1 MSDRNIPNEHGVGL
15 RAEIEQSLNRWSAE
29 GRSNT
34 PDFILAKFLI
44 GCLNAFDVAVNSREE
59 WYGRNPM
66 RIVRACCRMLA
77 GPDDMVIYRDAF
89 RWKNDANE
97 HVMPNHYESQSLQY
111 LAEEHGYE
119 IVHDFRHVGVVRRKA

>member
-1 MSDRNIPNEHGVGL
+1 MTDETVVDAGKAIR
-15 RAEIEQSLNRWSAE
+15 IELPTYQHY
-29 GRSNT
+29 
-34 PDFILAKFLI
+34 
-44 GCLNAFDVAVNSREE
+44 DV
-59 WYGRNPM
+59 M

>member
-1 MSDRNIPNEHGVGL
+1 MANQSNEHGVGL

-59 WYGRNPM
+59 WYGRNPIPGQL
-66 RIVRACCRMLA
+66 RTGESLSALKEVSD
-77 GPDDMVIYRDAF
+77 GPR
-89 RWKNDANE
+89 
-97 HVMPNHYESQSLQY
+97 
-111 LAEEHGYE
+111 
-119 IVHDFRHVGVVRRKA
+119 